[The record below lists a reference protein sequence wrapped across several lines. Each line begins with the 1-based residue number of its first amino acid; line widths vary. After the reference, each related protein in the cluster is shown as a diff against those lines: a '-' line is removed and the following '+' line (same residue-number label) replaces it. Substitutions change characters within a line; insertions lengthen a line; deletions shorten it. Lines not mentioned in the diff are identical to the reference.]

1 MNWEYVMKKIVSLMK
16 NVKTVKSILEH
27 IILNIG
33 DTDGDMIVSSKIIGS
48 YSSLF

>member
-1 MNWEYVMKKIVSLMK
+1 MLWKDSKFDEKCK
-16 NVKTVKSILEH
+16 NGKSILEH

-48 YSSLF
+48 SSLLF